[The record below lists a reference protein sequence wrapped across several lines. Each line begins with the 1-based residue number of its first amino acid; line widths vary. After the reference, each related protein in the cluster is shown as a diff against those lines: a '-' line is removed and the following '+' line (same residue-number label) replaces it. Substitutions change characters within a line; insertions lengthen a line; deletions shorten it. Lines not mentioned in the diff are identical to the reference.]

1 MITKHDYSYI
11 NKEELRLIELGFA
24 EYDIYHLHFDYR
36 HGEREFNNRQLNK
49 IEEYLK
55 EKYSVYQLNTES
67 KNAELFWYSNK
78 GWNNKET
85 YDFFNI
91 SMNNKN
97 ENTTDENIKFLSE
110 FVDDIPDLN
119 LPNIQCRIQYT
130 LRLSDN
136 ISEKAKVIVESLQ
149 GKWIEYNG
157 MTGKLKL
164 VGEQVAFFKKR
175 AKSRYY
181 AISDKEVVLNWNQ

>member
-11 NKEELRLIELGFA
+11 SKEELRLIELGFA
-24 EYDIYHLHFDYR
+24 EYDIYHIQFDYV
-36 HGEREFNNRQLNK
+36 HGERELSNRQLNK

-55 EKYSVYQLNTES
+55 ENYNVYQLNTES
-67 KNAELFWYSNK
+67 RNAELFWYSNE

-97 ENTTDENIKFLSE
+97 ENATDENIKFLSE
-110 FVDDIPDLN
+110 FVDDISDLN
-119 LPNIQCRIQYT
+119 LPNIQCRIQYA

-136 ISEKAKVIVESLQ
+136 ISEKAKAIVESLQ

-157 MTGKLKL
+157 MTGKLRL

-175 AKSRYY
+175 ARNRYY
-181 AISDKEVVLNWNQ
+181 AISNKEVVLNWNQ

>member
-11 NKEELRLIELGFA
+11 SKEELRLIELGFA
-24 EYDIYHLHFDYR
+24 EYDIYHIQFDYV
-36 HGEREFNNRQLNK
+36 HGERELNNRQLNK
-49 IEEYLK
+49 IEEHLK
-55 EKYSVYQLNTES
+55 ENYNVYQLNTES
-67 KNAELFWYSNK
+67 RNAELFWYSNE

-97 ENTTDENIKFLSE
+97 ENTTDENIKFLSG
-110 FVDDIPDLN
+110 FVDGISDLN

-130 LRLSDN
+130 LRLSDD
-136 ISEKAKVIVESLQ
+136 ISEKAKTIVESLN
-149 GKWIEYNG
+149 GEWIEYNG

-175 AKSRYY
+175 ARSKYY
-181 AISDKEVVLNWNQ
+181 EISDKEVILNWKQ